1 MTARSLT
8 TLLALALTCL
18 PAAAQ
23 EESVTLGGM
32 AFPDTDNCDKNMKG
46 KDCVLTFSIEGDAAK
61 LTPQAAVASMTTG
74 RRFGGPDAAAH
85 GIVDQTAAEGG
96 VTAAATDLLRPL
108 GGKDSGTLG
117 AIKQVMFGP
126 AVQALQNP

>member
-8 TLLALALTCL
+8 ALLALALTCL

-23 EESVTLGGM
+23 EESITLGGM

-61 LTPQAAVASMTTG
+61 LLYNGIKAKAVHEECTG
-74 RRFGGPDAAAH
+74 GMEKIGGGGLHCIKTDEKTYTCDFGYAFGKEEF
-85 GIVDQTAAEGG
+85 TGG
-96 VTAAATDLLRPL
+96 HMDC
-108 GGKDSGTLG
+108 
-117 AIKQVMFGP
+117 
-126 AVQALQNP
+126 